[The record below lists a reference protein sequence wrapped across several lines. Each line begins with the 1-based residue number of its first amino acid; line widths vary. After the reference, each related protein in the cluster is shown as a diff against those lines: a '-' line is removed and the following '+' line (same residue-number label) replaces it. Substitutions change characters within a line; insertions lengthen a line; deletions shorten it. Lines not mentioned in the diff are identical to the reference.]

1 MRIILGIYSILF
13 VICSISVA
21 QTENEHASLMSLVQ
35 TERAFAR
42 TSVAKGIRESFLA
55 FFADDGI
62 VFRPHPVR
70 YKETVANTPPPT
82 NPLAVTLNWEPLFA
96 DVARSGDLGYT
107 TGPYTLTDNSPEK
120 RQPQHGFFF
129 SVWKK
134 QADGNWRVV
143 LDAGIRTPELYS
155 GPTKFQ
161 LAPRL
166 VKESAESRLEPGE
179 GKEMLLN
186 AECELMEV
194 AATDGFVKAFVAH
207 ISKDARVYRQGVQP
221 VIGID
226 SVRAFLSKRP
236 FTQSWKPMKAEVAR
250 SADLGY
256 TYGSYEKKERGA
268 AAAMEKGYY
277 ARVWK
282 RDATGRWHVVFDV
295 ANPLPSNESE

>member
-1 MRIILGIYSILF
+1 MRIVLGIIGVLF
-13 VICSISVA
+13 VFCSMSVA
-21 QTENEHASLMSLVQ
+21 QTEKEHASLMSLVQ

-42 TSVAKGIRESFLA
+42 TSVAKGIRESFLT

-70 YKETVANTPPPT
+70 YREAVANTPPPT
-82 NPLAVTLNWEPLFA
+82 NPLAVTLNWEPLVA

-107 TGPYTLTDNSPEK
+107 TGPYTLSDNSSEK

-134 QADGNWRVV
+134 QADGNWRVA
-143 LDAGIRTPELYS
+143 LDAGIQTPDPYS
-155 GPTKFQ
+155 GPTTFQ
-161 LAPRL
+161 PAPRRRGR
-166 VKESAESRLEPGE
+166 SAESRLKPGE
-179 GKEMLLN
+179 GGEMLLN
-186 AECELMEV
+186 AERELME
-194 AATDGFVKAFVAH
+194 AAARDGFVKAFVAH

-226 SVRAFLSKRP
+226 SVRAFLSKRF

-250 SADLGY
+250 SGDLGY
-256 TYGSYEKKERGA
+256 TYGSYETREKGA

-277 ARVWK
+277 VRVWK
-282 RDATGRWHVVFDV
+282 GGPRNRWLVVFDV
-295 ANPLPSNESE
+295 AIPLPPSESE